1 MVKLTVKFEINTESY
16 KVAHTILEMMLTRG
30 WDEPGFRD
38 NRVKYKGIVQ
48 TPKRCAELDQTV
60 R

>member
-1 MVKLTVKFEINTESY
+1 MVKLTVKFEINTNSY

-38 NRVKYKGIVQ
+38 KRVKYKGIMQ
-48 TPKRCAELDQTV
+48 TPKRCAELDQV
-60 R
+60 